1 MVMVKREI
9 HSTHTATHTHPHAHK
24 RMSTLIDTQ
33 NKEMVVNTHKGMRT
47 HAHARTVHKRAQ
59 EQADAGKGLITL
71 K

>member
-33 NKEMVVNTHKGMRT
+33 NKEMVVNTHKGMHT
-47 HAHARTVHKRAQ
+47 HTHTSVHKNRP
-59 EQADAGKGLITL
+59 TL
-71 K
+71 EKALLH